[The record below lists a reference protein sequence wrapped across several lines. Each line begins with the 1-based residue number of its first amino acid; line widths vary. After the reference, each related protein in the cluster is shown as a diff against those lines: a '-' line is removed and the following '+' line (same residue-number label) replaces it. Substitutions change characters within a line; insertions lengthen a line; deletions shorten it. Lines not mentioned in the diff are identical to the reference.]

1 MDDRSWIYRISLERL
16 YKMDYYNKVESF
28 INYALSNPRNII
40 RGGITC
46 LYKRCKDKKKFL
58 NLDVITM

>member
-1 MDDRSWIYRISLERL
+1 
-16 YKMDYYNKVESF
+16 MDYYNKVESF

-40 RGGITC
+40 RGGITYS
-46 LYKRCKDKKKFL
+46 YKRCKDKKKFL

>member
-1 MDDRSWIYRISLERL
+1 MDDRSWIYRVSLERL

-40 RGGITC
+40 RGGITYS
-46 LYKRCKDKKKFL
+46 YKRCKDKKKFL

>member
-1 MDDRSWIYRISLERL
+1 
-16 YKMDYYNKVESF
+16 MDYYNKVESF